1 MASIDTETDKA
12 PEDPAQAWDQRVEG
26 LLGRLPD
33 AVASRIR
40 WLRHPDR
47 RIIRIGAAILLTLGG
62 VFSIL
67 PVLGIWMLPLG
78 LALLAEDWPGLKPR
92 LETAALFVERLWH
105 KIRPGKA

>member
-1 MASIDTETDKA
+1 MTSTHTDNA
-12 PEDPAQAWDQRVEG
+12 PEDRSAAWDQRVEG

-33 AVASRIR
+33 AAASRVR
-40 WLRHPDR
+40 WLRDPHR
-47 RIIRIGAAILLTLGG
+47 RIVRIGAAILLMLGG

-92 LETAALFVERLWH
+92 LETAALFIERLWR
-105 KIRPGKA
+105 KIRPGSA